1 MLFALHWAQIL
12 FTYYN
17 ELTTR
22 RTTLHEFVKFCL
34 RTIFKIFKVRCNIQF
49 DLADLPTK
57 AVYVSNHVSFL
68 DPIILFAFLPGN
80 PVFALNGHLYRRNF
94 IRFLM
99 KKADILLFNPIEPGD
114 IKNLIAKVDSGRQ
127 VVIFAEGRMTE
138 NGGLMKIYEAPGL
151 VADKSKAPLIPI
163 WINGPQ
169 YGFFSKT
176 KGKLPHRPLPKVKIT
191 VGKPRSFKLK
201 DELRRQRDHIS
212 NEVYQILREMS
223 FEVNYNPNI
232 SLFAQLMKTAK
243 VHSKKGLIH
252 RPKFVEDIQRVPNSY
267 KDIIIK
273 SFVLGKYFKR
283 RTLPGEHVA
292 LLLPNSIATVC
303 TFFGLSAYDRVPV
316 MLNFS
321 VGAQNM
327 MSMCQ
332 TAQVRIVITSLTFIK
347 TAKLENAVEVLKANG
362 FNVIY
367 LESLRKDIG
376 LWEKINAYLRYKIK
390 RVPHKDGGNKKAVI
404 LFTSGSEGAPK
415 AVVLSHAN
423 IISNIKQMS
432 AIETIN
438 TTDTVF
444 NALPMFHSF
453 GLTVGTL
460 FPMLEG
466 AKLFLYPSPLHYR
479 IVAELV
485 YEIGATIMFGTDTF
499 FRGYGRIAH
508 PFDFHNVRFMFGGAE
523 AVKADTRDMWM
534 ERLGI
539 RVMEAYGST
548 ECSPVV
554 TANNRIFNRFG
565 SIGKLLPAMEYKI
578 QPIDG
583 IEKGGE
589 LVVRGPN
596 VMLGYILPSQPGVL
610 QPLEDGWYHTGDVVE
625 IDEIGFIYIK
635 DRIKRFAKIGGEMVS
650 LNAVDNMVRKAYEWM
665 SPQDKSEDNG
675 EMFSYGVVAIPHES
689 KGEQIVLVTNNR
701 MVTQEVLH
709 SYIKNNGM
717 SELYLPRIILF
728 RDKLPMFA
736 TGKADNVTLK
746 KEVLEELAGKAE

>member
-1 MLFALHWAQIL
+1 M
-12 FTYYN
+12 
-17 ELTTR
+17 
-22 RTTLHEFVKFCL
+22 
-34 RTIFKIFKVRCNIQF
+34 
-49 DLADLPTK
+49 
-57 AVYVSNHVSFL
+57 
-68 DPIILFAFLPGN
+68 
-80 PVFALNGHLYRRNF
+80 
-94 IRFLM
+94 
-99 KKADILLFNPIEPGD
+99 
-114 IKNLIAKVDSGRQ
+114 
-127 VVIFAEGRMTE
+127 
-138 NGGLMKIYEAPGL
+138 
-151 VADKSKAPLIPI
+151 
-163 WINGPQ
+163 
-169 YGFFSKT
+169 
-176 KGKLPHRPLPKVKIT
+176 IT

-243 VHSKKGLIH
+243 IHSKKGLLR
-252 RPKFVEDIQRVPNSY
+252 RPQFVEDIQRIPNSY

-283 RTLPGEHVA
+283 RTLPGDHVA
-292 LLLPNSIATVC
+292 LLLPNSIAAVC

-327 MSMCQ
+327 VSMCN
-332 TAQVRIVITSLTFIK
+332 TAQVKIVITSLTFIK
-347 TAKLENAVEVLKANG
+347 TAKLESTAEVLKANG
-362 FNVIY
+362 FNIVY

-390 RVPHKDGGNKKAVI
+390 RVPHKDGGSKKAVI

-460 FPMLEG
+460 FPLLEG

-539 RVMEAYGST
+539 RVMEAYGAT

-565 SIGKLLPAMEYKI
+565 SIGKLLPAMEYRI
-578 QPIDG
+578 EPVDG

-596 VMLGYILPSQPGVL
+596 VMLGYIMPDNPGVL
-610 QPLEDGWYHTGDVVE
+610 KPLENGWYHTGDVVE

-665 SPQDKSEDNG
+665 SPQDKTG
-675 EMFSYGVVAIPHES
+675 EGSTDMFSYGVVAIPHES

-717 SELYLPRIILF
+717 SELYLPRVILF
-728 RDKLPMFA
+728 RDKLPVFA

-746 KEVLEELAGKAE
+746 KEVLEELSGKSE

>member
-1 MLFALHWAQIL
+1 M
-12 FTYYN
+12 
-17 ELTTR
+17 
-22 RTTLHEFVKFCL
+22 
-34 RTIFKIFKVRCNIQF
+34 KVRCNIAF
-49 DLADLPTK
+49 DENKLPPK
-57 AVYVSNHVSFL
+57 AVYVSNHVSYL
-68 DPIILFAFLPGN
+68 DPILLFAFLPGD
-80 PVFALNGHLYRRNF
+80 PVFALNGHLYRNKW
-94 IRFLM
+94 IRLLM
-99 KKADILLFNPIEPGD
+99 RTADVILFNPIEPGD
-114 IKNLIAKVDSGRQ
+114 IKNLIAKVDSGRRC
-127 VVIFAEGRMTE
+127 VIFAEGRITE

-523 AVKADTRDMWM
+523 AVKPDTRDMWM

-665 SPQDKSEDNG
+665 SPQDKSDDNG

-728 RDKLPMFA
+728 RDKLPVFA

>member
-1 MLFALHWAQIL
+1 
-12 FTYYN
+12 
-17 ELTTR
+17 
-22 RTTLHEFVKFCL
+22 
-34 RTIFKIFKVRCNIQF
+34 
-49 DLADLPTK
+49 
-57 AVYVSNHVSFL
+57 
-68 DPIILFAFLPGN
+68 
-80 PVFALNGHLYRRNF
+80 
-94 IRFLM
+94 
-99 KKADILLFNPIEPGD
+99 
-114 IKNLIAKVDSGRQ
+114 
-127 VVIFAEGRMTE
+127 
-138 NGGLMKIYEAPGL
+138 
-151 VADKSKAPLIPI
+151 
-163 WINGPQ
+163 
-169 YGFFSKT
+169 
-176 KGKLPHRPLPKVKIT
+176 
-191 VGKPRSFKLK
+191 
-201 DELRRQRDHIS
+201 
-212 NEVYQILREMS
+212 
-223 FEVNYNPNI
+223 
-232 SLFAQLMKTAK
+232 MKTAK

-701 MVTQEVLH
+701 MVTQDVLH

-728 RDKLPMFA
+728 RDKLPVFA